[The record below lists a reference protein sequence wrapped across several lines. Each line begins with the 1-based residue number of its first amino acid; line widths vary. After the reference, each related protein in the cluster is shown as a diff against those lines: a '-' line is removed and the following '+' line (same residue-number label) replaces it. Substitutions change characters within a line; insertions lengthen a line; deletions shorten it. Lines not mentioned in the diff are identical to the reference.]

1 MQQNSTESQW
11 VEDLMDEVKWEPTSV
26 RAGSTLVGCQDGT
39 SNSALLTH
47 LLILAGSNLALLCV
61 VSYLVISNYSL
72 NCDMGEKSFNSS
84 RS

>member
-26 RAGSTLVGCQDGT
+26 RAGSTLVGCQDGS

-47 LLILAGSNLALLCV
+47 LLAGSNLALLCV

-72 NCDMGEKSFNSS
+72 NCDMGEKSFNISKS
-84 RS
+84 